1 MEGALKNEDKV
12 RSVHDVKLNCL
23 ARDTINAIALD
34 NIDESNERLVGFPE
48 DQEDELVYEEG
59 DLTWGTV
66 ATTIGANENIYG
78 LRGISSSS
86 RALDKGKVVQTTFTS
101 SSRTWTVIDEESEE
115 GENEEQYNEMD
126 AEFQDFENLE
136 EE

>member
-1 MEGALKNEDKV
+1 
-12 RSVHDVKLNCL
+12 
-23 ARDTINAIALD
+23 
-34 NIDESNERLVGFPE
+34 
-48 DQEDELVYEEG
+48 
-59 DLTWGTV
+59 
-66 ATTIGANENIYG
+66 ANENIYG

-101 SSRTWTVIDEESEE
+101 SSRTWTVIDEEFEE
-115 GENEEQYNEMD
+115 GANEEQYNEMD